1 MPGTNLTRIEA
12 QERAAAIQIE
22 SYEVELDL
30 AGESAETFRSVTKV
44 RFTASE
50 GAETFFDLIARSVE
64 SIELNGESVDPG
76 TAFADSRI
84 SLTGL
89 AEQNELVVDATC
101 EYSRTG
107 EGLHRF
113 VDPADGEVYLYSQF
127 EVADS
132 RRVFA
137 VAEQPDLK
145 ATFQFTVTAPAHW
158 IVFSNENEE
167 RTEPSGDGAA
177 QTWYFPATPRLSPY
191 VTAIVAGPYHVG
203 EREFSFTTGDGREI
217 PMRVA
222 CRASL
227 AEYLDTEELQDV
239 AAAGMEFYEKA
250 YKQPYPFNK
259 YDQIFVPEFNAG
271 AMENAGCVT
280 FTETYVFRSKV
291 PGATRERRVITN
303 LHELAHMWFGD
314 LVTMEW
320 WNDLWLNESFAEF
333 MSHLAMV
340 EATEWKDAW
349 TTFNT
354 LEKSWALNQDQLPST
369 HPIVAEMRDLEDVEV
384 NFDGITYAK
393 GASVLR
399 QLVAWVGQEEFLAG
413 VAEYVRKHK
422 WGNTVL
428 QDLLVELEATSGREL
443 TEWSRVW
450 LETAGV
456 NTLKPEIETTGEPGS
471 ETITSFTIRQLP
483 DASAGILRPHRL
495 VVGAYDIEGEKL
507 VRRERIELDVDGELT
522 EVPQLVGALRPDLV
536 LLNDE
541 DLAYCKI
548 RLDEVSLETAIAY
561 VSGFE
566 SSLASS
572 LVLAAAWDM
581 TRDGEWSASRFTE
594 LVLASIGSVTDSTV
608 IMVLLRQLATA
619 IQHYSAPEGRAE
631 LVSRSADML
640 LELAREAEAGSDLQ
654 FQLVKAFAQ
663 HASTPTQLDAVAA
676 LRSGKEELEGL
687 EIDTDLSWDL
697 LVALAAGKRADEQD
711 IDDALIAD
719 PTANGQQAAARA
731 RAALPDHKDVTWTT
745 LTGSDQLANTIQ
757 LNTLLGFQRV
767 HDRALLAPYVAPYF
781 EKLESFWAERSPEMA
796 EQLVVWLFPSA
807 LTGLG
812 IGGDIVGRAQRW
824 LDEHAEAPAAL
835 RRLVSEQMDTA
846 RRMQAAQEVD
856 AEELASEG

>member
-1 MPGTNLTRIEA
+1 MPGTNLTRAEA
-12 QERAAAIQIE
+12 QQRAATIQTT

-30 AGESAETFRSVTKV
+30 AGPSPETFRSRTVV
-44 RFTASE
+44 RFTAE
-50 GAETFFDLIARSVE
+50 PGGETFFDLIARSVE
-64 SIELNGESVDPG
+64 EITLNGESVEPG
-76 TAFADSRI
+76 QAFADSRI
-84 SLTGL
+84 ALSGL
-89 AEQNELVVDATC
+89 KEDNELAVDATC
-101 EYSRTG
+101 EYTRTG

-132 RRVFA
+132 RRVFV

-158 IVFSNENEE
+158 IVFSNELEE
-167 RTEPSGDGAA
+167 RTEESSDGASR
-177 QTWYFPATPRLSPY
+177 TWYFPPTPPLSSY

-203 EREFSFTTGDGREI
+203 EREFSFTTGDGRDI

-250 YKQPYPFNK
+250 YKQPYPFSK

-291 PGATRERRVITN
+291 PGAVRERRVITN

-320 WNDLWLNESFAEF
+320 WDDLWLNESFAEF

-369 HPIVAEMRDLEDVEV
+369 HPIMADMRDLEDVEV

-413 VAEYVRKHK
+413 VAEYVKKHK

-428 QDLLVELEATSGREL
+428 RDLMVELEATSGREL
-443 TEWSRVW
+443 TEWSRMW
-450 LETAGV
+450 LETSGV
-456 NTLKPEIETTGEPGS
+456 NTLRPEIETFGEGDE
-471 ETITSFTIRQLP
+471 ETITSFAIRQLP

-495 VVGAYDIEGEKL
+495 VVGAYDVEDGKL

-522 EVPQLVGALRPDLV
+522 EVPQLVGTPRPDLV

-548 RLDEVSLETAIAY
+548 RLDERSLETAVEHVA
-561 VSGFE
+561 GFE

-581 TRDGEWSASRFTE
+581 TRDGEWSASRFTD

-619 IQHYSAPEGRAE
+619 IQHYSHPEGRTK
-631 LVSRSADML
+631 LVKRTAGAL
-640 LELAREAEAGSDLQ
+640 LDLARAAEPGSDLQ

-663 HASTPTQLDAVAA
+663 HASSKSQLETVAA
-676 LRSGKEELEGL
+676 LRSGKETLEGL
-687 EIDTDLSWDL
+687 EIDTDLNWDL

-711 IDDALIAD
+711 IDAALEAD
-719 PTANGQQAAARA
+719 PTATGQQAAARA
-731 RAALPDHKDVTWTT
+731 RAALPDHKDVTWET
-745 LTGSDQLANTIQ
+745 LMGSEQLANTIQ

-767 HDRALLAPYVAPYF
+767 HDRSLLVPYVAPYF

-796 EQLVVWLFPSA
+796 EQLVVWLFPTA

-812 IGGDIVGRAQRW
+812 IGGDIVGRAQKW
-824 LDEHAEAPAAL
+824 LDEHPDAPAAL
-835 RRLVSEQMDTA
+835 RRLVTEQMDGA
-846 RRMQAAQEVD
+846 RRTAAAQQVD
-856 AEELASEG
+856 AQQADT